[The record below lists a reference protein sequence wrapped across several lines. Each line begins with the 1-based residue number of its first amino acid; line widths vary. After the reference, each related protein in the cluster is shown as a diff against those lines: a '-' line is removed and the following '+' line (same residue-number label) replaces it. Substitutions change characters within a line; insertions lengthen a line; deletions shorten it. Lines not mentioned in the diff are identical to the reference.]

1 MPKAL
6 FFEKFRKVWEIV
18 KKVREYK
25 KKFIPT
31 IGIGAS
37 QNCNGQIL
45 VTDDMLGLTNEY
57 KKNKLPKFVKVY
69 KENNIDLSIK
79 LFCSEVRKGIFP
91 SEEFCYVSNKK
102 TNNNVT
108 YIKFNEK

>member
-1 MPKAL
+1 
-6 FFEKFRKVWEIV
+6 
-18 KKVREYK
+18 
-25 KKFIPT
+25 
-31 IGIGAS
+31 
-37 QNCNGQIL
+37 
-45 VTDDMLGLTNEY
+45 MLGLTNEY

>member
-1 MPKAL
+1 MTKSVV
-6 FFEKFRKVWEIV
+6 ESS
-18 KKVREYK
+18 EYIDK
-25 KKFIPT
+25 T
-31 IGIGAS
+31 IIY
-37 QNCNGQIL
+37 
-45 VTDDMLGLTNEY
+45 EY
-57 KKNKLPKFVKVY
+57 LEEFSDSY
-69 KENNIDLSIK
+69 NIDLSIK